1 MKTMTVQ
8 ENLKDC
14 LLKYPQ
20 IFPNKWA
27 VYHHWFIVNGCG
39 YDWKNGELVE
49 SGEDALLTTVEE
61 GIDYYF
67 KETLS
72 KIKKGESGFAFEINY
87 LKKAIFDCINLEQR
101 MIDFDSQRETIYP
114 LCQYANI
121 MNIPD
126 NITPEWKAAV
136 TEMYNWLL
144 ENYNNLTENNR
155 KYVDQIK
162 L

>member
-1 MKTMTVQ
+1 MTVQ
-8 ENLKDC
+8 ENLVDC
-14 LLKYPQ
+14 LLRYPH

-49 SGEDALLTTVEE
+49 SDNEVLLTTIED
-61 GIDYYF
+61 GINYQF

-72 KIKKGESGFAFEINY
+72 RIKKGESGFTFEINY
-87 LKKAIFDCINLEQR
+87 SKKAIFDCINLEQR
-101 MIDFDSQRETIYP
+101 MVDFDPQRETIYP
-114 LCQYANI
+114 ICEYANI

-126 NITPEWKAAV
+126 DITPEWKAAV

-144 ENYNNLTENNR
+144 VNYNDLKQSDQ
-155 KYVDQIK
+155 KYVDQIN

>member
-1 MKTMTVQ
+1 MTVQ
-8 ENLKDC
+8 EHLTDC
-14 LLKYPQ
+14 LLRYPS

-39 YDWKNGELVE
+39 YHWENGELVA
-49 SGEDALLTTVEE
+49 SDDDILLTTVED
-61 GIDYYF
+61 GICYQF

-72 KIKKGESGFAFEINY
+72 TMKRGESGLVFEMNY
-87 LKKAIFDCINLEQR
+87 LKKAILDCINLEQR
-101 MIDFDSQRETIYP
+101 LIDFNSQRETIYP

-126 NITPEWKAAV
+126 DITPEWKDAV
-136 TEMYNWLL
+136 TEMHNWLL
-144 ENYNNLTENNR
+144 INYNNLTENDR
-155 KYVDQIK
+155 KYVDQIR